1 MMLESMTPVQMNEWL
16 AFNSI
21 EPFADSWLQTGIV
34 SSTIHNELEVTR
46 CSFGGKKNPDLH
58 EPAMY
63 VPTKSNTSP
72 KKRRMS
78 VEEMRR
84 TAAMRAGL
92 YDA

>member
-1 MMLESMTPVQMNEWL
+1 MLESMTPGQMNEWL

-21 EPFADSWLQTGIV
+21 EPLADSWLQTGIV

-63 VPTKSNTSP
+63 VPTKSNASP

-78 VEEMRR
+78 VGEMQQV
-84 TAAMRAGL
+84 AAARVGIRHA
-92 YDA
+92 